1 MKTIGYYVSDTG
13 FGHITRSL
21 ALIERILEES
31 DYQVYL
37 VSGKTQIEY
46 AKIYLIPY
54 EDRVIYQITETEAKT
69 VYFENTLTTDVK
81 TTEKNVEKFIHKLP
95 ELLDKELETLKDIML
110 DCVIT
115 DLSLLGIEVAKALK
129 VKKIGLSN
137 YTWYHRYR
145 KKGIKEEYIGYYLNS
160 YNELDM
166 FYQLAM
172 ADKMDG
178 LTCPI
183 AAGGHLMRRVN
194 FLASVDLK
202 KMYWPAMYLS
212 IGQIAHKKDMIINF
226 QSGHVFAAGALTAS
240 GDAHVIN
247 LPNKISHSQD
257 YLMASSL
264 ALIKPGWATV
274 MECLILGKPFGIIVS
289 EDTED
294 EDLIEKLRLMDCCFS
309 LHEDALDYLDVKKLN
324 IKAVHTKRV
333 KVPDDTAETAKKLLK
348 FIKSGKTQK

>member
-1 MKTIGYYVSDTG
+1 MRTIGYYVSDTG

-21 ALIERILEES
+21 ALIEQILEES

-37 VSGKTQIEY
+37 VSGKMQIEY

-54 EDRVIYQITETEAKT
+54 EGRVIYQITETEAKT

-95 ELLDKELETLKDIML
+95 ELLEKELEALKDIPL

-115 DLSLLGIEVAKALK
+115 DLSLLGIEVAKALN
-129 VKKIGLSN
+129 VKKVGLSN
-137 YTWYHRYR
+137 YTWYHRYQ
-145 KKGIKEEYIGYYLNS
+145 KKGIKEEHIAYYLKS
-160 YNELDM
+160 YNELDL

-172 ADKMDG
+172 ADSMEG
-178 LTCPI
+178 LTCPM
-183 AAGGHLMRRVN
+183 ANGGHLMRRVN
-194 FLASVDLK
+194 FLAAVDLK

-212 IGQIAHKKDMIINF
+212 IGQIAQKKDMIINF
-226 QSGHVFAAGALTAS
+226 QSGHVFAAGSITAT
-240 GDAHVIN
+240 GDAHVVN

-294 EDLIEKLRLMDCCFS
+294 EELIEKLRALNCCFS
-309 LHEDALDYLDVKKLN
+309 LHEDALGYLDVKKLN
-324 IKAVHTKRV
+324 IKAINTKRV
-333 KVPDDTAETAKKLLK
+333 KVPDDTETTARKLLN
-348 FIKSGKTQK
+348 FIRTAID

>member
-21 ALIERILEES
+21 ALIEQIMEES
-31 DYQVYL
+31 DYQIYL
-37 VSGKTQIEY
+37 VSGRMQIEY

-54 EDRVIYQITETEAKT
+54 EGRIIYQITETEAKT

-95 ELLDKELETLKDIML
+95 DLLAKELEVLKEL
-110 DCVIT
+110 PLECVIT
-115 DLSLLGIEVAKALK
+115 DFSILGIEVAKALGI
-129 VKKIGLSN
+129 KKIGLSN
-137 YTWYHRYR
+137 YTWYHRYQ
-145 KKGIKEEYIGYYLNS
+145 KKGIKQEYIERYLKL
-160 YNELDM
+160 YNELDL
-166 FYQLAM
+166 FYRLAM

-178 LTCPI
+178 LTCPT
-183 AAGGHLMRRVN
+183 AEGGHLMRRVN

-202 KMYWPAMYLS
+202 KMYWPTMYLS

-226 QSGHVFAAGALTAS
+226 QSGHVFAAGSLTAG

-289 EDTED
+289 EDSED
-294 EDLIEKLRLMDCCFS
+294 EEMIEKLKEMNCCFT
-309 LHEDALDYLDVKKLN
+309 LHEDALNYLDVKKLN
-324 IKAVHTKRV
+324 IKAINTKRV
-333 KVPDDTAETAKKLLK
+333 KVPDDTVATAKKLLK
-348 FIKSGKTQK
+348 FVKGK